1 MINKNKKVNQI
12 NVIDAILEKWLRHFL
27 RKRDIMQ
34 IIVMLILMK
43 TENKY
48 QKVIAIVIVIM
59 MIIKKNIIDA
69 TEQGIMQIIVMQK
82 HT

>member
-1 MINKNKKVNQI
+1 
-12 NVIDAILEKWLRHFL
+12 
-27 RKRDIMQ
+27 
-34 IIVMLILMK
+34 MLILMK